1 MSTNDEFSKTLNIW
15 YLKNKRDLPW
25 RKTRNPYLIWLSEII
40 LQQTKVSQGTS
51 YFLKF
56 KNKYPDI
63 NSLAKAREEDIL
75 KLWQGLGY
83 YSRARNLH
91 KTAIHIFEN
100 NKGDFPNNYT
110 DLLKLSG
117 VGDYTASAI
126 ASICFNQ
133 ATATVDGN
141 VFRFLSRKFG
151 IFTPIDSSAGL
162 EEFKNL
168 ALILLDKNNPGNHN
182 QALME
187 FGALIC
193 TPNIPKCNDCP
204 FSTSCYAKNNRV
216 IEQLPQKSKKVK
228 IRKRYFNYLVLR
240 DKSDRTLI
248 HQRNGKD
255 IWKNL
260 YEFPL
265 IESKSVIDFKDLT
278 SDETFQSLLAQK
290 DYHVSKYNTKPQ
302 KHKLTHQHL
311 YCTFWIIDTNL
322 NKNNSIE
329 WGNLNKF
336 PVPTL
341 IQNFIDNY
349 KKSEYFL

>member
-1 MSTNDEFSKTLNIW
+1 MGQIDTFTKTLNIW

-25 RKTRNPYLIWLSEII
+25 RETCNPYFIWLSEII

-56 KNKYPDI
+56 KNKYPNI

-91 KTAIHIFEN
+91 KTAIHISEN
-100 NKGDFPNNYT
+100 NKGVFPDNYT
-110 DLLKLSG
+110 DLLKLYG

-126 ASICFNQ
+126 ASICFSET
-133 ATATVDGN
+133 TATVDGN

-151 IFTPIDSSAGL
+151 IYTAIDTSAGFK
-162 EEFKNL
+162 EFKSL
-168 ALILLDKNNPGNHN
+168 AQLLLDKNNPGNHN

-193 TPNIPKCNDCP
+193 TPKIPKCNECP
-204 FSTSCYAKNNRV
+204 FSTDCYGKNNQI
-216 IEQLPQKSKKVK
+216 IEELPQKSKKIK
-228 IRKRYFNYLVLR
+228 IRKRHFNYLVLQSKCR
-240 DKSDRTLI
+240 RTLI

-265 IESKSVIDFKDLT
+265 IESKSEIDFEDLT
-278 SDETFQSLLAQK
+278 ADATFQLLLAQK
-290 DYHVSKYNTKPQ
+290 GYHISKYNAKPL

-322 NKNNSIE
+322 EKNNSIA

-336 PVPTL
+336 AVPTL

-349 KKSEYFL
+349 KKSDYFL